1 MVSPGLVTPAV
12 SVNTTNGHWTYT
24 YPAQGEDYYLLGFSY
39 TYYYVGITLADL
51 SPNGGKPAALKPVY
65 ATIKLNTCVPD
76 DVECKVGNLHFARFR
91 VGGSL
96 SGSFSAST
104 GGYIFNYGKTLK
116 TPVFVPKGN
125 ECSLDSKI
133 NDFFSSLTLV
143 ADDSSGANSNVNS
156 YLCQLDPGTARMM
169 IK

>member
-24 YPAQGEDYYLLGFSY
+24 YAAQNEDYYLLGFSY
-39 TYYYVGITLADL
+39 VYYLVTLLPSKL
-51 SPNGGKPAALKPVY
+51 SPNGGIPSTTSDVTAV
-65 ATIKLNTCVPD
+65 IKINTCIPD
-76 DVECKVGNLHFARFR
+76 DVECSVGNLHFARFR

-96 SGSFSAST
+96 SGSFSTST

-125 ECSLDSKI
+125 ECSLESKI
-133 NDFFSSLTLV
+133 NDFWQALQLINTGGGPNY
-143 ADDSSGANSNVNS
+143 DI
-156 YLCQLDPGTARMM
+156 CQIKPGSARML